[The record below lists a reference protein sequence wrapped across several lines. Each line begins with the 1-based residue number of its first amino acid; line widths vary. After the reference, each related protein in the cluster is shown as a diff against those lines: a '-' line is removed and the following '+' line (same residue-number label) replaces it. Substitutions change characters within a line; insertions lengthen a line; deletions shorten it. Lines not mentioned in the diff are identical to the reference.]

1 MKSKLFT
8 FSFLLLS
15 FSSLA
20 QIPTIDWKKCYGGT
34 KNDALESI
42 KQTPDGGFIMLST
55 TYSSDGDVT
64 SIHGGANDTDI
75 WVAKLD
81 GLGNIEWQKSIGG
94 TQQDFG
100 ADIEL
105 TNDGGYI
112 IAGRTYSS
120 NGDSTFTYG
129 GQDAWIIKITSTGEI
144 TWQKTFGGNG
154 ADAAYDIIQTTDG
167 GYIFAGFAGG
177 SGGIV
182 TNFMGFRDGWI
193 VKITNSGTLVWQKTL
208 GGTQEDYAFKI
219 IETNGGYI
227 VGCQAYS
234 SNLQVVG
241 NHGAD
246 DFWLVRLNTTGA
258 ITWSRCYGGNNS
270 EQLNDFI
277 ATNDNG
283 YIMVGN
289 ADGNDGDVLGYHNPG
304 TGNFGVKDDYLAIK
318 IDQAGNI
325 LWQKCYGGSDND
337 MAQRVT
343 NTPDGGFA
351 ITGYSD
357 SNNGDNNSFFTFNG
371 WDYWLV
377 KINGNG
383 NIQWQETYGG
393 SSKDAG
399 IDILSKSNGGLLLAG
414 FTESNDQHVTGN
426 KGLNDIWIVN
436 LENFQLGNNDFVS
449 TKIKLSQN
457 PVNSLLRIEN
467 SNLFSSEITIYD
479 VLGKKILSGLL
490 QNGEFKVSNLKNG
503 MYILELQ
510 NENYNSIKTKFI
522 KNN

>member
-20 QIPTIDWKKCYGGT
+20 QIPAIDWKKCYGGT

-258 ITWSRCYGGNNS
+258 ITWSRC
-270 EQLNDFI
+270 
-277 ATNDNG
+277 
-283 YIMVGN
+283 
-289 ADGNDGDVLGYHNPG
+289 
-304 TGNFGVKDDYLAIK
+304 
-318 IDQAGNI
+318 
-325 LWQKCYGGSDND
+325 
-337 MAQRVT
+337 
-343 NTPDGGFA
+343 
-351 ITGYSD
+351 
-357 SNNGDNNSFFTFNG
+357 
-371 WDYWLV
+371 
-377 KINGNG
+377 
-383 NIQWQETYGG
+383 
-393 SSKDAG
+393 
-399 IDILSKSNGGLLLAG
+399 
-414 FTESNDQHVTGN
+414 
-426 KGLNDIWIVN
+426 
-436 LENFQLGNNDFVS
+436 
-449 TKIKLSQN
+449 
-457 PVNSLLRIEN
+457 
-467 SNLFSSEITIYD
+467 
-479 VLGKKILSGLL
+479 
-490 QNGEFKVSNLKNG
+490 
-503 MYILELQ
+503 
-510 NENYNSIKTKFI
+510 
-522 KNN
+522 

>member
-1 MKSKLFT
+1 
-8 FSFLLLS
+8 
-15 FSSLA
+15 
-20 QIPTIDWKKCYGGT
+20 
-34 KNDALESI
+34 
-42 KQTPDGGFIMLST
+42 
-55 TYSSDGDVT
+55 
-64 SIHGGANDTDI
+64 
-75 WVAKLD
+75 
-81 GLGNIEWQKSIGG
+81 
-94 TQQDFG
+94 
-100 ADIEL
+100 
-105 TNDGGYI
+105 
-112 IAGRTYSS
+112 
-120 NGDSTFTYG
+120 
-129 GQDAWIIKITSTGEI
+129 
-144 TWQKTFGGNG
+144 
-154 ADAAYDIIQTTDG
+154 
-167 GYIFAGFAGG
+167 
-177 SGGIV
+177 
-182 TNFMGFRDGWI
+182 
-193 VKITNSGTLVWQKTL
+193 
-208 GGTQEDYAFKI
+208 
-219 IETNGGYI
+219 
-227 VGCQAYS
+227 
-234 SNLQVVG
+234 
-241 NHGAD
+241 
-246 DFWLVRLNTTGA
+246 
-258 ITWSRCYGGNNS
+258 
-270 EQLNDFI
+270 
-277 ATNDNG
+277 
-283 YIMVGN
+283 
-289 ADGNDGDVLGYHNPG
+289 
-304 TGNFGVKDDYLAIK
+304 
-318 IDQAGNI
+318 
-325 LWQKCYGGSDND
+325 

-490 QNGEFKVSNLKNG
+490 HNGEFKVSNLKNG